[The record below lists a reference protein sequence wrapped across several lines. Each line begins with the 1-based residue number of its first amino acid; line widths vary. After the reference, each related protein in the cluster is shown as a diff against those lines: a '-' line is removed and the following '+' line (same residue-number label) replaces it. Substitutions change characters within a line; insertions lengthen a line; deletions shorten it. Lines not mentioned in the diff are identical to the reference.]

1 LGRKGILINDPLVSQ
16 MNPTQWVWEAESVII
31 AEEDRVEELKAIFKV
46 VKATTIRLL
55 GLNINPIEEED
66 GRLRTP
72 GDNEII
78 PLSIWCGSETIL
90 KDVLERNKQMADQDK
105 VEADIEAGVGNP
117 TSKLSVDEFDAL
129 MDNMDAQGDIDFDDD
144 TDLFSNP
151 EWTSEDARAMRSQ
164 LIETLDVPGINKK
177 AKVTIEEIDDD
188 DMPELMNPM
197 KVVIESLEEE

>member
-1 LGRKGILINDPLVSQ
+1 

>member
-1 LGRKGILINDPLVSQ
+1 MGRKGILINDPLVSQ